1 MGVMSVLINVALH
14 IDQYLGVMI
23 QHYGGL
29 TYFILALI
37 IFLETALVLTPFLPG
52 DSLLFITG
60 AVAATKVLNVWV
72 LFFLL
77 SIAAILGD
85 TVNYW
90 IGHYFGERVFMKNRL
105 FKKEYLTRTH
115 EFYERHG
122 GKTIVLARFI
132 PIVRTFAPFVA
143 GIGAMNYLRFL
154 VYNIIG
160 GFLWVGIFLLAGY
173 YFGGIQVV
181 KENLTLMVLGII
193 FVSLLP
199 PAVVILKKNK
209 DKLKW
214 VVHREYFYLLS
225 LCLVAFVFFSM
236 ITREVIGGG
245 IFWIDKLIYGAFMSI
260 VNPSATK
267 IIIVITGVGDT
278 LPMLIM
284 SVLLFIFLLVMKR
297 KHSAAILAFSML
309 AGLLLKEVV
318 KYLIARER
326 PIGIVA
332 ESGYSFPS
340 GHATMAVIFFLL
352 VIYLFKNDFKNLL
365 LRYSFILVFSL
376 LILAIVVSRLYL
388 GVHWFSDVNGGV
400 FLGLFCMSFF
410 MIIVKAGRHYK
421 GHIRGG

>member
-388 GVHWFSDVNGGV
+388 GVHWFSDVIGGV

>member
-1 MGVMSVLINVALH
+1 MGVMSTLIDVALH
-14 IDQYLGVMI
+14 IDTYVGVII

-37 IFLETALVLTPFLPG
+37 IFLETALILTPFLPG

-60 AVAATKVLNVWV
+60 TVAATQVLNVWV

-297 KHSAAILAFSML
+297 KHSAAILAFCML

-388 GVHWFSDVNGGV
+388 GVHWFSDVIGGV